1 MFAVLLA
8 LGLGDEA
15 GGAVVFHQDQV
26 PEHAEL
32 AWYLNCVTPVNR
44 LMRMT
49 SWKVHLRGSVSCAS
63 RRLPVAHSPNW
74 QRFGTQTRKTKLTS
88 LSSNWACWPTPFSK
102 PPTFFC
108 TSQSHRQQGFAS
120 WPESITHFDRV

>member
-8 LGLGDEA
+8 LGLDDPA

-32 AWYLNCVTPVNR
+32 AWYLNTVTPVNR

-49 SWKVHLRGSVSCAS
+49 TWKVSVSLARS
-63 RRLPVAHSPNW
+63 
-74 QRFGTQTRKTKLTS
+74 FGT
-88 LSSNWACWPTPFSK
+88 PGP
-102 PPTFFC
+102 
-108 TSQSHRQQGFAS
+108 
-120 WPESITHFDRV
+120 I

>member
-8 LGLGDEA
+8 LGLDDSA

-26 PEHAEL
+26 PEHTEL

-49 SWKVHLRGSVSCAS
+49 SWKVCISLGPSADDW
-63 RRLPVAHSPNW
+63 RLTVPCV
-74 QRFGTQTRKTKLTS
+74 
-88 LSSNWACWPTPFSK
+88 
-102 PPTFFC
+102 TF
-108 TSQSHRQQGFAS
+108 
-120 WPESITHFDRV
+120 